1 MSYHAPCFLVSDVY
15 RSSIELS
22 DRYLTRLS
30 LALSASVLF
39 HALLLGTPDSVVNSG
54 KVGQATSN
62 SLHVTLM
69 PAVKSRPHHED
80 VRHERAAIVTPVVPK
95 IRKSLAAKAQKIAA
109 DKPEVSVP
117 VASMP
122 EIAAPDSPAQTG
134 KDAAQAM
141 GAALE
146 NMMSRQYMMMR
157 VQQFFSLARSD
168 TNTLIRS
175 RLTPEELFQH
185 RGKHCTLHLLV
196 APAPEHGYQLSQPEC
211 DDPELASK
219 LQAIPWNTAMP
230 LPSDYSLPY
239 RGLTVNMEIGAFDVG
254 IGLEPIVD

>member
-1 MSYHAPCFLVSDVY
+1 M
-15 RSSIELS
+15 S
-22 DRYLTRLS
+22 DRYLIRLS

-39 HALLLGTPDSVVNSG
+39 HALLLGTQGSAVNSG
-54 KVGQATSN
+54 KVGQTTSS

-69 PAVKSRPHHED
+69 PAAKSRPHHED
-80 VRHERAAIVTPVVPK
+80 VRHERAAIVTPVAPK
-95 IRKSLAAKAQKIAA
+95 IRKSLPHKAQKIAA
-109 DKPEVSVP
+109 ADQQKVSAP
-117 VASMP
+117 APSMP
-122 EIAAPDSPAQTG
+122 ETVAPDSPAQTE

-157 VQQFFSLARSD
+157 AQQFFTASRAN

-175 RLTPEELFQH
+175 NFTPEELFRH
-185 RGKHCTLHLLV
+185 RGKHCTLRLLV
-196 APAPEHGYQLSQPEC
+196 APAPEHGYQIAQPEC

-219 LQAIPWNTAMP
+219 LQAMPWNTAMP
-230 LPSDYSLPY
+230 APSDYSLPY

-254 IGLEPIVD
+254 IGLEPVVD